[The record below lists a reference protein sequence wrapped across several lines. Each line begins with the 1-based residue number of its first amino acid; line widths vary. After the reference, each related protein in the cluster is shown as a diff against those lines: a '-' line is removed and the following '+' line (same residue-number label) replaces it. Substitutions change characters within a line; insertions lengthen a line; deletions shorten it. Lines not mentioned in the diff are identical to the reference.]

1 MSLRSTDRMQV
12 EVFEMNEYGSYG
24 TFYNILIPLIK
35 SYVLFHTTVPQR
47 VTQIRITVTN
57 CNNGKY
63 VVTLYTSNNTYIHVN
78 QSYNN
83 LYIRDPK
90 YEINDIFKVNNFL
103 STDTFIKVIIRKI
116 HPNENLIFGK
126 EFKLD
131 HDINKYQNE
140 CTFEN
145 IRNDVIYCN
154 DEMNYELHRVQRTR
168 HNIIEI
174 EHTKTKLLQKK
185 ENILDME
192 YTIQKMIT
200 DMESSKK
207 ISMTLCMIILV
218 LAPYYISSSCF
229 SSVRTE

>member
-57 CNNGKY
+57 RNNGKY

-78 QSYNN
+78 QAHNN
-83 LYIRDPK
+83 FYIRERDDV
-90 YEINDIFKVNNFL
+90 YKVNNFL

-185 ENILDME
+185 ENIVDME
-192 YTIQKMIT
+192 NTIKKMMT
-200 DMESSKK
+200 DTESSKN
-207 ISMTLCMIILV
+207 ISMTLCIIILLLV
-218 LAPYYISSSCF
+218 PYCLF
-229 SSVRTE
+229 LVF